1 MKAAVLYAGNAVT
14 ANAIKGDYLDKRMIA
29 PVIIT
34 VLLLLYFVA
43 FGALWMALED
53 GMPLIVTIMGLSI
66 PAICIVAS
74 VYVLI
79 ERIKEIRSGVEDD
92 LDKY

>member
-1 MKAAVLYAGNAVT
+1 MPLCDISEESLLERFTYVSHQSYLFQGTVRENLLMGCPNAGE
-14 ANAIKGDYLDKRMIA
+14 D
-29 PVIIT
+29 
-34 VLLLLYFVA
+34 
-43 FGALWMALED
+43 ALWMALED

>member
-1 MKAAVLYAGNAVT
+1 M
-14 ANAIKGDYLDKRMIA
+14 DKRMIA
-29 PVIIT
+29 PVVIT
-34 VLLLLYFVA
+34 VLLLLYFIA
-43 FGALWMALED
+43 FGALWVAIDD
-53 GMPLIVTIMGLSI
+53 GMPLIVVIMGLSI
-66 PAICIVAS
+66 PAICVIAS

>member
-43 FGALWMALED
+43 FGALWMALELS
-53 GMPLIVTIMGLSI
+53 LIHI
-66 PAICIVAS
+66 
-74 VYVLI
+74 
-79 ERIKEIRSGVEDD
+79 
-92 LDKY
+92 

>member
-1 MKAAVLYAGNAVT
+1 MRAAVLYAGNAVT
-14 ANAIKGDYLDKRMIA
+14 ANAIKGDHLDKRMIA

-34 VLLLLYFVA
+34 VILLLYFVA
-43 FGALWMALED
+43 FGALLVAIGEE
-53 GMPLIVTIMGLSI
+53 MPLIVTIMGLSV